1 MRLSPSMHSTHHHAP
16 PIGRL
21 SLTARASVSTPLDS
35 PRCPSPQVEPKL
47 FFANERTFIHWLNM
61 AVTISS
67 LGAAV
72 LAFSP
77 EDTFAEVRNGISVR

>member
-1 MRLSPSMHSTHHHAP
+1 M
-16 PIGRL
+16 
-21 SLTARASVSTPLDS
+21 
-35 PRCPSPQVEPKL
+35 QVEPKL

-77 EDTFAEVRNGISVR
+77 EDAVSEVRKEGGSNFVFLSVCLLFFYSCA

>member
-1 MRLSPSMHSTHHHAP
+1 MPAT
-16 PIGRL
+16 
-21 SLTARASVSTPLDS
+21 TAR
-35 PRCPSPQVEPKL
+35 QVEPKL

-61 AVTISS
+61 AVTLSS

-77 EDTFAEVRNGISVR
+77 EDALSEVSLTNGLSQYHHVQPEIGKHSICA

>member
-1 MRLSPSMHSTHHHAP
+1 M
-16 PIGRL
+16 
-21 SLTARASVSTPLDS
+21 
-35 PRCPSPQVEPKL
+35 EPKL

-77 EDTFAEVRNGISVR
+77 DDTFAEVIIVGVEGLMGDVGGHLKLNRQRCWGCMG